1 MSIHTIV
8 FAASGGSAGYGAADL
23 ACRLARRFEAHVEGF
38 HVRADPRQAAL
49 AFGDGFGSPVVGD
62 LIERTAQEVAE
73 AAARA
78 KQQFDQAIAAHNL
91 PLRTEPPVVKP
102 GAPAAFEATAAWRE
116 ETGYAGDL
124 VARRA
129 RLFDLVVLGRS
140 ERVVDQPHTDVL
152 EDTVLNCGRPV
163 LIAPAEPPREIGAT
177 IAIAWNASA
186 EAARAVAGALPFLR
200 RAKAVRVLTAG
211 ATETADGTA
220 LVQALAWRGIAST
233 VRHRAPPPGAAV
245 GPELLAAARDE
256 GADMLV
262 MGGYGKAPWREMLLG
277 GATRQVVGS
286 SLLPTLIAH

>member
-1 MSIHTIV
+1 MGIHTII
-8 FAASGGSAGYGAADL
+8 FAASGGSAGHGAADL

-78 KQQFDQAIAAHNL
+78 KEQFDKSIAAHNL
-91 PLRTEPPVVKP
+91 PLRSEPPAVKP
-102 GAPAAFEATAAWRE
+102 GEAASFEATAAWRE

-152 EDTVLNCGRPV
+152 EDTILNCGRPV
-163 LIAPAEPPREIGAT
+163 LLAPAEPPPEIGAT
-177 IAIAWNASA
+177 VAIAWNASA

-211 ATETADGTA
+211 ATDTADGTA
-220 LVQALAWRGIAST
+220 LVQALAWRGIAAT
-233 VRHRAPPPGAAV
+233 ARHRAPLPGVAV
-245 GPELLAAARDE
+245 GQQLLAAARE
-256 GADMLV
+256 ENADMLV

-277 GATRQVVGS
+277 GATRQVVGT
-286 SLLPTLIAH
+286 SLLPILIAH